1 MSKKI
6 LHLHL
11 KDTIGNM
18 STLICRLVDGSIEY
32 TLFGG
37 TGSSGTPYSLK
48 NIQYYDVVNGNL
60 RWDKNKS
67 LPVDTLNGETL
78 EQFQQR
84 IIDMLNYSTNKVVK
98 VINTEVK
105 FA

>member
-1 MSKKI
+1 MDKKI

-11 KDTIGNM
+11 KDTMGNM
-18 STLICRLVDGSIEY
+18 STLICRLVDGSINY

-37 TGSSGTPYSLK
+37 TGSSGTPYSLR
-48 NIQYYDVVNGNL
+48 NILYYDVVNGNL
-60 RWDKNKS
+60 IWDRNKS
-67 LPVDTLNGETL
+67 LPVDTLEGETL

-84 IIDMLNYSTNKVVK
+84 VIDTLNHSTDKVVK

>member
-1 MSKKI
+1 MNKKI

-11 KDTIGNM
+11 KDTMGNM
-18 STLICRLVDGSIEY
+18 STLICRLVDGSIKY
-32 TLFGG
+32 ILFGG
-37 TGSSGTPYSLK
+37 TGSSGMPHSLS
-48 NIQYYDVVNGNL
+48 NIQYYDVVNGNII
-60 RWDKNKS
+60 WDRNKS
-67 LPVDTLNGETL
+67 LPIDTLEGETL

-84 IIDMLNYSTNKVVK
+84 VINTLNNSTAKVVK

>member
-1 MSKKI
+1 MDKKI

-11 KDTIGNM
+11 KSAMGNM
-18 STLICRLVDGSIEY
+18 STLICRLVDGSIKY

-37 TGSSGTPYSLK
+37 TGSSGTPYSLR
-48 NIQYYDVVNGNL
+48 NIQYYDVVNGDM
-60 RWDKNKS
+60 RWDRNKS
-67 LPVDTLNGETL
+67 LPVDTLEGETL

-84 IIDMLNYSTNKVVK
+84 VINTLNNSTDKVVK
-98 VINTEVK
+98 VINTEIK

>member
-1 MSKKI
+1 MNKKI

-11 KDTIGNM
+11 KDVEDNM
-18 STLICRLVDGSIEY
+18 STLICRVVDGSIKY

-37 TGSSGTPYSLK
+37 TGSSGTPYSIS
-48 NIQYYDVVNGNL
+48 NIQYYDVVNGNMK
-60 RWDKNKS
+60 WDRNKS
-67 LPVDTLNGETL
+67 LPVDTLEGETL
-78 EQFQQR
+78 GQFQR
-84 IIDMLNYSTNKVVK
+84 RVIDMLNHSTDKVVK

>member
-1 MSKKI
+1 MNKKI

-11 KDTIGNM
+11 KDSMGNM
-18 STLICRLVDGSIEY
+18 STLICRLVDGSIKY
-32 TLFGG
+32 TLSGG
-37 TGSSGTPYSLK
+37 TGSSGTPYSLS
-48 NIQYYDVVNGNL
+48 NIQYYDVVNGNM
-60 RWDKNKS
+60 RWDRNKS
-67 LPVDTLNGETL
+67 LPVDTLEGETL

-84 IIDMLNYSTNKVVK
+84 VIDMLNNSTDKVVK